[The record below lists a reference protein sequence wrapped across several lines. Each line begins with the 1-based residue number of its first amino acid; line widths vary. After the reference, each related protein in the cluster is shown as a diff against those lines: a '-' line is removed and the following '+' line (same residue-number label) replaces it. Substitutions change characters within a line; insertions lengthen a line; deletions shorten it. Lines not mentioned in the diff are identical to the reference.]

1 MVRKKIKSPVPT
13 SFIIKTQGNTIIF
26 FSEFD
31 SLNRLL
37 RTTPIIYNSFFMAC
51 YKSSD
56 LYFATETIRKNKSY
70 TYIST
75 FSYTKYLKSNPY
87 SYHLGK

>member
-1 MVRKKIKSPVPT
+1 MIDRWEKIYYLVGSKKNWHMFYMTQKKLKLPVPT

-37 RTTPIIYNSFFMAC
+37 RTTPIIY
-51 YKSSD
+51 
-56 LYFATETIRKNKSY
+56 I
-70 TYIST
+70 
-75 FSYTKYLKSNPY
+75 
-87 SYHLGK
+87 

>member
-1 MVRKKIKSPVPT
+1 MIDRWEKIYYLVGSKKNGICFTWLGKNLNPT

-37 RTTPIIYNSFFMAC
+37 RTTPIIY
-51 YKSSD
+51 
-56 LYFATETIRKNKSY
+56 I
-70 TYIST
+70 
-75 FSYTKYLKSNPY
+75 
-87 SYHLGK
+87 